1 MIIKLLE
8 KKYSIKLQ
16 VRIKNK
22 QKDNDS
28 LEL

>member
-16 VRIKNK
+16 FRIKNK